1 MKQSSNEIEKK
12 GRDGTSGDVPVV
24 KRITSSRVE
33 SVMNTDVCA
42 REIIRHATVENTQT
56 VLEEISNHTFD
67 ALAVNIKMPF
77 LVGNGV
83 GCSHASST
91 GSDPREIVHHDD
103 VKRKNSVVCFVIV
116 PVFEREARV
125 EYS

>member
-42 REIIRHATVENTQT
+42 REI
-56 VLEEISNHTFD
+56 
-67 ALAVNIKMPF
+67 
-77 LVGNGV
+77 
-83 GCSHASST
+83 
-91 GSDPREIVHHDD
+91 
-103 VKRKNSVVCFVIV
+103 V
-116 PVFEREARV
+116 PVVLFGREFSVFLSRIRV
-125 EYS
+125 